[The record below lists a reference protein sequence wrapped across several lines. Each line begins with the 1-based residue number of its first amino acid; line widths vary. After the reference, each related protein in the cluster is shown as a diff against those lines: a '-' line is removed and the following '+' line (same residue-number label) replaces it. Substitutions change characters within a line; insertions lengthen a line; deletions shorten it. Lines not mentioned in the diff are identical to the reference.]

1 MGKFYSRYAQ
11 KGVIALFCALIITLF
26 TQASFCGAEEA
37 YKIRDLYA
45 KGDVSPLAQS
55 HVGQKISVFGFMA
68 PPLLPEL
75 DFFILT
81 KMPMSSCP
89 FCEPEMEWPDY
100 LVFVRMEKAVVPVN
114 YRLPIVVTG
123 ELEIGDKVDEET
135 GFYSKVRLI
144 NAKFE
149 LVNN

>member
-1 MGKFYSRYAQ
+1 MLRLFRAFAQ
-11 KGVIALFCALIITLF
+11 KGVLALFCALIVLTF
-26 TQASFCGAEEA
+26 NHTESRAADEV
-37 YKIRDLYA
+37 YKIRDFYA
-45 KGDVSPLAQS
+45 KGEISPLAQENI
-55 HVGQKISVFGFMA
+55 GKKITVFGFMA

-89 FCEPEMEWPDY
+89 FCESEMAWPDY

-114 YRLPIVVTG
+114 YRIPIVVAG
-123 ELEIGDKVDEET
+123 ELEVGDKIDEET

-144 NAKFE
+144 NAKYE
-149 LVNN
+149 LLQ